1 MKLPLIPQDKANHF
15 IYGFAIYFI
24 SNLFFNS
31 IISLSIV
38 YLFALA
44 KECYD
49 EYSYGGFDVKDIIAT
64 MIPAVFLFLKNK
76 IK

>member
-1 MKLPLIPQDKANHF
+1 MKLPLIALDKANHF

-24 SNLFFNS
+24 ANLFLNPFS
-31 IISLSIV
+31 SLAV
-38 YLFALA
+38 VWLFALG

-64 MIPAVFLFLKNK
+64 MIPAVFLFLKHL
-76 IK
+76 IQ